1 MLPIF
6 LAQLQDKST
15 KGDYD
20 DGLDAIH
27 QCIDG
32 ENTDNN
38 FKLLDPRLTPK
49 EVSYVTMT
57 TVVFN

>member
-6 LAQLQDKST
+6 LAQLQDKSA

-27 QCIDG
+27 QCVDG

-38 FKLLDPRLTPK
+38 FKLLDPRLSLK
-49 EVSYVTMT
+49 EVSYGWTLD
-57 TVVFN
+57 